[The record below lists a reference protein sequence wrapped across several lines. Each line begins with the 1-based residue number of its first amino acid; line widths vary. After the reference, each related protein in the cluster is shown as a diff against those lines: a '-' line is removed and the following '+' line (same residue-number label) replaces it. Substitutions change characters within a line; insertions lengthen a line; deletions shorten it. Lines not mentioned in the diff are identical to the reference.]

1 MTEEKEEEKETK
13 KEKGKV
19 ELTQVVTETTPAFQ
33 LPDGTTVDMQQYL
46 VWLGNQIYEI
56 RQNTG

>member
-19 ELTQVVTETTPAFQ
+19 ELTQVVTETAPAFQ